1 MTTILTH
8 PSARK
13 NTVRRPPQDIPREAA
28 AKLDRFFQQ
37 LAHAQHRPL
46 LLLDYD
52 GTLAGFRVDRFQARP
67 WAGVRQQLQRIQRH
81 GRTHLAIITGR
92 PATEIAPML
101 ALDQPVEVW
110 GLHGAEHLLPNG
122 RCELDGPPP
131 ATRARLDEIR
141 AHLRSDSLGGLYE
154 DKPNAAVLHWRGHS
168 PARARQ
174 IEMRARA
181 LFEQIAHLEGITLL
195 EFESGLEL
203 RAGRDKGG
211 AVRQILAESG
221 NVAPVTYLGDDRT
234 DEAAFQA
241 VNSASGPHL
250 SVLMRRTWRAT
261 SAEVWL
267 RPPAALR
274 TFLARWESVTTA
286 KTS

>member
-1 MTTILTH
+1 M
-8 PSARK
+8 P
-13 NTVRRPPQDIPREAA
+13 RRPAQQIPRDAA
-28 AKLDRFFQQ
+28 AKLDHFFHL

-52 GTLAGFRVDRFQARP
+52 GTLAAFRVDRFQARP

-81 GRTHLAIITGR
+81 GRTRIAIITGR
-92 PATEIAPML
+92 PAAEIAPML

-110 GLHGAEHLLPNG
+110 GLHGAERLHPNG
-122 RCELDGPPP
+122 HRELQDPPP
-131 ATRARLDEIR
+131 ATRARLDELR
-141 AHLRSDSLGGLYE
+141 AHLRRDALGGLYE
-154 DKPNAAVLHWRGHS
+154 EKPNAAVLHWRGFA

-174 IEMRARA
+174 IERRTRA
-181 LFEQIAHLEGITLL
+181 LFEDFAQLEGITLL
-195 EFESGLEL
+195 EFESGLEV

-211 AVRQILAESG
+211 AVRQILAESAQ
-221 NVAPVTYLGDDRT
+221 VAPVTYLGDDLT

-241 VNSASGPHL
+241 VNAAPGPHL

-261 SAEVWL
+261 AAEVWL

-274 TFLARWESVTTA
+274 TFLARWESVITA
-286 KTS
+286 QTS